1 MNKLDCRD
9 LKCPHPVVEA
19 RKQLL
24 EAPGLPL
31 QVLVGD
37 DVARENVTRMAASM
51 GYTARDETVEGGF
64 SLTLEAGSDVPAE
77 PVATAPAQGK
87 TIVYIGS
94 DQMGQGSEE
103 LGQVLMKNYL
113 FTLTELTVQPDQMF
127 LVNSGVKLACQGS
140 DVLEALDKLACNGV
154 DIASCGLCLD
164 YFETKEDLQV
174 GRTTNM
180 LEIAEAQQ
188 QAGKI
193 IRP

>member
-1 MNKLDCRD
+1 MNTLDCRD

-24 EAPGLPL
+24 AAPGQSL

-37 DVARENVTRMAASM
+37 DVARENVTRMASNM
-51 GYTARDETVEGGF
+51 GYKTREEVVDGGF
-64 SLTLEAGSDVPAE
+64 SLNLESAGEVSA
-77 PVATAPAQGK
+77 ATTDSASVQGK
-87 TIVYIGS
+87 TVVYIGS

-103 LGQVLMKNYL
+103 LGLALMKNYL
-113 FTLTELTVQPDQMF
+113 FTLTELTTFPDQIF

-140 DVLEALDKLACNGV
+140 DVLEALDTLACNGV

-164 YFETKEDLQV
+164 FFKLKENLQA

-188 QAGKI
+188 QAGRI

>member
-24 EAPGLPL
+24 ETPGQPL
-31 QVLVGD
+31 QILVGD
-37 DVARENVTRMAASM
+37 EVARENITRMAASM
-51 GYTARDETVEGGF
+51 GYETRDEAVEGGF
-64 SLTLEAGSDVPAE
+64 SLTLETSGEIPAE
-77 PVATAPAQGK
+77 ATAGTPVQGK
-87 TIVYIGS
+87 TVIYIGS

-103 LGQVLMKNYL
+103 LGLVLMKNYL
-113 FTLTELTVQPDQMF
+113 FTLTELTTLPDQMF
-127 LVNSGVKLACQGS
+127 FVNSGVKLACQGS
-140 DVLEALDKLACNGV
+140 DVLEALDSLACNGV

-164 YFETKEDLQV
+164 FFEIKEDLQV
-174 GRTTNM
+174 GRITNM

-188 QAGKI
+188 QAGRI

>member
-1 MNKLDCRD
+1 MNTLDCRD

-24 EAPGLPL
+24 DTPGQPL

-37 DVARENVTRMAASM
+37 DVARENVTRMAVSM
-51 GYTARDETVEGGF
+51 GYATKDETVEGGF
-64 SLTLEAGSDVPAE
+64 SLTLAPGDEVPAE
-77 PVATAPAQGK
+77 AAESAPVQGI
-87 TIVYIGS
+87 TVLYINS

-113 FTLTELTVQPDQMF
+113 FTLTELTTLPDQMY
-127 LVNSGVKLACQGS
+127 LVNGGVKLACKGS
-140 DVLEALDKLACNGV
+140 DVLEALEALACSGV

-164 YFETKEDLQV
+164 YFEIKEDLQV
-174 GRTTNM
+174 GRITNM

-188 QAGKI
+188 QAGRI

>member
-1 MNKLDCRD
+1 MKTLDCRD

-24 EAPGLPL
+24 GAPGLPL

-51 GYTARDETVEGGF
+51 GFTTKDEDVEGGF
-64 SLTLEAGSDVPAE
+64 SLTLEPGGETPAE
-77 PVATAPAQGK
+77 ASEGTPVQGK
-87 TIVYIGS
+87 TLIYIGS

-113 FTLTELTVQPDQMF
+113 FTLTELTSFPDQIF
-127 LVNSGVKLACQGS
+127 FVNSGVKLACKGS
-140 DVLEALDKLACNGV
+140 DVLEALNTLACNGV

-164 YFETKEDLQV
+164 YFKTKEDLQV
-174 GRTTNM
+174 GRITNM
-180 LEIAEAQQ
+180 LDIAEAQQ
-188 QAGKI
+188 QAGRI